1 MASRSL
7 GTLTLDLI
15 ARIGGFQQGMD
26 QAARSAQ
33 RSMSQVER
41 QAQQTSHSVMSAFK
55 GIAGAAAAYLSAQQ
69 VVEYSQTW
77 IGVQNRI
84 KQVSETY
91 DQFAKQSQAVFQIA
105 QNSQSGLDAT
115 AELYQRIAASSG
127 QLGATQEKVAQVTQ
141 NISKAMS
148 ASGVSAEAAQ
158 GALVQL
164 GQAFASG
171 VLRGQE
177 LNSVLEQAPGLAQA
191 IADGL
196 GVSRE
201 SLRSLGEQG
210 KLTSKEV
217 FQAILSQTQAIDD
230 AFARSQ
236 TTLSAGWTVIQNSAT
251 KIVGSLDE
259 AYGITKSA
267 AQAMLDLSSAADSTS
282 IKELVN
288 VLETGLYVALGRVV
302 GGIASYIL
310 ASRAKRAA
318 DAEQA
323 FASSVAAAG
332 ELRRAEAAQAAAA
345 SDLAAARSAVSAAAA
360 KVSADRQVIAV
371 EVSRLQTVQSA
382 IAAEKVLETQRLQAQ
397 ITDAGRQQ
405 SVARMAELRL
415 TEVAITKQLT
425 AAEAQLSAV
434 TVAGSAEMSA
444 ALAQRTAATEVLAT
458 ANGHLTSTQ
467 LAANA
472 ATTSAMATFLPAT
485 TALGAAIASLR
496 TAGSALLRMAAGWP
510 GLIITMGALAYS
522 FIDFGDKAE
531 EGAGKAANAFEDAST
546 RIRQASRSMLP
557 ENLSTQSYDQ
567 LQERLKGLQAEL
579 KETEQLQERFQK
591 GVDDKSDVPFESSL
605 DASKEKADALKLA
618 IQSVQKELNSARL
631 ASDKEGNTY
640 LKNLEKQAVVAGKL
654 TEVEKLRAQ
663 IAAGA
668 VKFSPDDEKKALAAA
683 EAIDKANKALKESKA
698 GDKDS
703 KALSRRFE
711 EMEEGYQRQIE
722 LINTS
727 TDKRKNATEVEK
739 LAFEVSTGKLEG
751 VNAQQRKRLEGLAA
765 ELDALKKLKQAEEDA
780 KKLASFRSSV
790 NEDYQTAK
798 SGFDQELAGAGR
810 GEKYKERLKERLA
823 IEEDFNRQQ
832 RELVLQ
838 RNSGDISQGLYDQET
853 QVLSDALSER
863 LELQNDY
870 YSQLDEAQSN
880 WMDGVTSAWEN
891 FADAANDYSA
901 MAADAT
907 TSTLGSA
914 RSELSSFMS
923 DVATGSA
930 DAGDA
935 LMDMI
940 TGFAKSMVGALADMA
955 SQWLIYQGVQLL
967 VGKSTQ
973 SVAAMG
979 MVANAQA
986 TAFQAQLAAYASTAA
1001 IPVVGPA
1008 LAPGAAVAAAMA
1020 TAPMV
1025 AGVASTSL
1033 MGMAHGGYENI
1044 PREGTWLLDGGERV
1058 LAPNQNRDLTQYLRN
1073 ANDAGAGGG
1082 SGGGITIHAP
1092 VTVQAQ
1098 PGMSDDAARRQ
1109 GEMMAK
1115 GLEEQMEQVIYRAT
1129 QQGGILWRR

>member
-15 ARIGGFQQGMD
+15 ARIGGFEQGMD

-41 QAQQTSHSVMSAFK
+41 QAQQTSQSVMSAFK
-55 GIAGAAAAYLSAQQ
+55 GIAGAAATYLSARQ
-69 VVEYSQTW
+69 VIDYSQTW

-91 DQFAKQSQAVFQIA
+91 NQFAAQSQAVFQIA

-127 QLGATQEKVAQVTQ
+127 QLGTTQEKVAQVTQ

-217 FQAILSQTQAIDD
+217 FLAILSQTQAIDD

-236 TTLSAGWTVIQNSAT
+236 TTLSAGWTVIQNSAA

-259 AYGITKSA
+259 AYGMTKSA
-267 AQAMLDLSSAADSTS
+267 AQAMLDLSAAADSAS
-282 IKELVN
+282 IKDLVN
-288 VLETGLYVALGRVV
+288 VLETGLYVALGRVA
-302 GGIASYIL
+302 GGLVNSLL
-310 ASRAKRAA
+310 AWKAARAA
-318 DAEQA
+318 ASEQA

-332 ELRRAEAAQAAAA
+332 ELRRAEAAQAASV
-345 SDLAAARSAVSAAAA
+345 SDLAAARSAVSGAAA
-360 KVSADRQVIAV
+360 KVSASRQIVAAEI
-371 EVSRLQTVQSA
+371 SRIQTVQAA
-382 IAAEKVLETQRLQAQ
+382 IAAEKILESQRLQSQ
-397 ITDAGRQQ
+397 ITDIGRQQ
-405 SVARMAELRL
+405 SVARMVELRL
-415 TEVAITKQLT
+415 AEVAITKQLT
-425 AAEAQLSAV
+425 AAEAQLAAT
-434 TVAGSAEMSA
+434 TVAGSAQMSA
-444 ALAQRTAATEVLAT
+444 ALAHRTTMTEALAVANGSLAGAQIAANTATASALAT
-458 ANGHLTSTQ
+458 WIPVTSV
-467 LAANA
+467 
-472 ATTSAMATFLPAT
+472 
-485 TALGAAIASLR
+485 LGAGIASLR

-510 GLIITMGALAYS
+510 GLIITMGVLAYS
-522 FIDFGDKAE
+522 FLDFGDKAE
-531 EGAGKAANAFEDAST
+531 EGAGKAANSFEDAST

-557 ENLSTQSYDQ
+557 ESLNTQTYDQ

-579 KETEQLQERFQK
+579 KETEKLQELFQK
-591 GVDDKSDVPFESSL
+591 GVDDKSDIPFDRSL
-605 DASKEKADALKLA
+605 GDAKERADALRLA
-618 IQSVQKELNSARL
+618 IQSVQKELNSSRL
-631 ASDKEGNTY
+631 ASDKDGNSY

-663 IAAGA
+663 IAAGLL
-668 VKFSPDDEKKALAAA
+668 KFSPDDEKKALNAAA
-683 EAIDKANKALKESKA
+683 AIDKANKALKESKA

-739 LAFEVSTGKLEG
+739 IAFEVSTGKLEG

-790 NEDYQTAK
+790 NEDYLTAK
-798 SGFDQELAGAGR
+798 NGFDQELAGAGQ
-810 GEKYKERLKERLA
+810 GDKYRERLKERLA
-823 IEEDFNRQQ
+823 MEEDFNRQQ

-838 RNSGDISQGLYDQET
+838 RNSGDISQDLFDSET
-853 QVLSDALSER
+853 QLLSDALAAR
-863 LELQNDY
+863 LELQGDY
-870 YSQLDEAQSN
+870 YSSLDEAQSN
-880 WMDGVTSAWEN
+880 WMDGVSDAWQN
-891 FADAANDYSA
+891 FADVAQNYSA
-901 MAADAT
+901 LAADAT
-907 TSTLGSA
+907 TSVLGSA
-914 RSELSSFMS
+914 RSELSTFMS
-923 DVATGSA
+923 DVATGSK

-935 LMDMI
+935 LMDMV
-940 TGFAKSMVGALADMA
+940 TGFAKSMIGALADMA
-955 SQWLIYQGVQLL
+955 AQWLVYQAVQLL

-973 SVAAMG
+973 SMAGMG
-979 MVANAQA
+979 LVANAQA
-986 TAFQAQLAAYASTAA
+986 TAFQAQLAAYAATAA
-1001 IPVVGPA
+1001 IPIVGPA
-1008 LAPGAAVAAAMA
+1008 AAPAAAAAAALA

-1025 AGVASTSL
+1025 AGVASSAL
-1033 MGMAHGGYENI
+1033 MGMAHDGMDNI

-1058 LAPNQNRDLTQYLRN
+1058 LNPNQNRDLTQYLRN
-1073 ANDAGAGGG
+1073 AGDGG
-1082 SGGGITIHAP
+1082 SGAGRSGGITINAP
-1092 VTVQAQ
+1092 ITVKAQ
-1098 PGMSDDAARRQ
+1098 PGMSDEAARRQ
-1109 GEMMAK
+1109 GAAM
-1115 GLEEQMEQVIYRAT
+1115 EEGFRQMCREVVAEEFG
-1129 QQGGILWRR
+1129 QGGSMWRR